1 MHMTMRK
8 VVTVLDRAIIG
19 ALLILVVLLLGVQ
32 IARAGELIPALGWT
46 RAINGDQTKMFGSLA
61 FRGDL
66 LPFLKSEVGAG
77 YRSESKF
84 DEQLKV
90 RMWPVTASLW
100 ITPLPTLYAG
110 GGVGWYHTTFDY
122 DQSKIAFPIADQTKE
137 EFGVHL
143 GGGMQVPLAP
153 FAAIDVN
160 GRYVMMRDQQ
170 SRLVPEK
177 FNPDFWS
184 SSLGLAFKF

>member
-77 YRSESKF
+77 YRS
-84 DEQLKV
+84 
-90 RMWPVTASLW
+90 
-100 ITPLPTLYAG
+100 
-110 GGVGWYHTTFDY
+110 
-122 DQSKIAFPIADQTKE
+122 
-137 EFGVHL
+137 
-143 GGGMQVPLAP
+143 
-153 FAAIDVN
+153 
-160 GRYVMMRDQQ
+160 
-170 SRLVPEK
+170 
-177 FNPDFWS
+177 
-184 SSLGLAFKF
+184 